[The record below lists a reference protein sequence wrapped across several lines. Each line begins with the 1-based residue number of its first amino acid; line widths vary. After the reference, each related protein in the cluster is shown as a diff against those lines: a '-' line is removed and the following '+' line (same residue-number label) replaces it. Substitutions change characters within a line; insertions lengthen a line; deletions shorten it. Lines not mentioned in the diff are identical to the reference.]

1 MIDVAIL
8 YSGKEYDVSAITVD
22 GRCYVIEF
30 IEQLELDEQAKLLS
44 LLERTADY
52 GPPRNTEKFKKLEGD
67 IWEFKS
73 YQVRI
78 LCFFDRGQIIIAT
91 HGFKKKRDKTPKR
104 EIERAERMREE
115 YLERKNK

>member
-1 MIDVAIL
+1 MIDVTIL
-8 YSGKEYDVSAITVD
+8 YSGKRYDLSAITID

-30 IEQLELDEQAKLLS
+30 IDQLERGEQAKLLS
-44 LLERTADY
+44 LLEYTGDY
-52 GPPRNTEKFKKLEGD
+52 GPPRNTEKFKKLEGE

-73 YQVRI
+73 HQVRV
-78 LCFFDRGQIIIAT
+78 LCFFDKGRIIITT

>member
-52 GPPRNTEKFKKLEGD
+52 GPPRNTEKFKKLGGD

-78 LCFFDRGQIIIAT
+78 LCFIIAT